1 MLLTQIILV
10 NHVCLSNMISD
21 LGLRE
26 LYSAVNDGQD
36 QLKTST
42 IVTICTQNVQ
52 YERSELLKIKHLMV
66 VFIKDIA

>member
-1 MLLTQIILV
+1 
-10 NHVCLSNMISD
+10 MISD